1 MTTVTRPK
9 TVPAPPEVAPAP
21 PHRAF
26 RALEP
31 TRMGLVVR
39 WIWLSLAGILA
50 FFPFYAMV
58 VLSLKPGMVVELPGS
73 LLPWTDISFAS
84 YEQVLSG
91 QNILG
96 WLGNTLIYS
105 LVSVVAVLF
114 LSSLAGY
121 AFAKKR
127 FPGRNIFFWMIIA
140 TLLVPS
146 QVTLVPLYLVIRQF
160 NLVNN
165 LLGVI
170 LPGFADVFGIFLM
183 RQYIQTL
190 PSELEEA
197 ARIDGCSEPGIFW
210 RIILPLS
217 KPAIGALAIFTF
229 VRSWNAFL
237 WPLIVLQKTR
247 TFTLPVG
254 VASLQNEFAVDYG
267 LIFAGAAIA
276 AVPMILFFLAFQRY
290 FMECVRMGALKG

>member
-1 MTTVTRPK
+1 MSSI
-9 TVPAPPEVAPAP
+9 PATAPRIPAGP
-21 PHRAF
+21 
-26 RALEP
+26 
-31 TRMGLVVR
+31 
-39 WIWLSLAGILA
+39 AGIRRSVGARVLVWLTLIVTTIISL
-50 FFPFYAMV
+50 FPFYWLLMTAFTPTE
-58 VLSLKPGMVVELPGS
+58 SSIKIPPDFLPVH
-73 LLPWTDISFAS
+73 A
-84 YEQVLSG
+84 
-91 QNILG
+91 
-96 WLGNTLIYS
+96 
-105 LVSVVAVLF
+105 
-114 LSSLAGY
+114 SLANFERLFRQAPNVWNWMLNSLIIAWSVTLFHIFFDTLSGY

-140 TLLVPS
+140 TLLVPT
-146 QVTLVPLYLVIRQF
+146 QVTLVPLYLVIRQL

-170 LPGFADVFGIFLM
+170 LPGLADVFGIFLM

-290 FMECVRMGALKG
+290 FMEGVRMGALKG

>member
-1 MTTVTRPK
+1 MSSLEAT
-9 TVPAPPEVAPAP
+9 APTIPVAPAGT
-21 PHRAF
+21 RQRWGA
-26 RALEP
+26 RVIVWLALIV
-31 TRMGLVVR
+31 TT
-39 WIWLSLAGILA
+39 IISL
-50 FFPFYAMV
+50 FPFYWLLMTAFTPTE
-58 VLSLKPGMVVELPGS
+58 SSIKIPPDILPVH
-73 LLPWTDISFAS
+73 A
-84 YEQVLSG
+84 
-91 QNILG
+91 
-96 WLGNTLIYS
+96 S
-105 LVSVVAVLF
+105 LVNFERLFRQAPSVWGWMLNSLIIAGSVTLF
-114 LSSLAGY
+114 HIFFDTLSGY

-140 TLLVPS
+140 TLLVPT
-146 QVTLVPLYLVIRQF
+146 QVTLVPLYLVIRQL

-170 LPGFADVFGIFLM
+170 LPGLADVFGIFLM

-276 AVPMILFFLAFQRY
+276 AIPMIIFFLAFQRY
-290 FMECVRMGALKG
+290 FMEGVRMGALKG

>member
-1 MTTVTRPK
+1 MSSIPATAPTPAIHAGPAGVRRSVGARVLVWLTLIVTT
-9 TVPAPPEVAPAP
+9 
-21 PHRAF
+21 
-26 RALEP
+26 
-31 TRMGLVVR
+31 
-39 WIWLSLAGILA
+39 IISL
-50 FFPFYAMV
+50 FPFYWLLMTAFTPTESSIKIPPDF
-58 VLSLKPGMVVELPGS
+58 LPIHASLANFERLFRQAPSVWNWML
-73 LLPWTDISFAS
+73 
-84 YEQVLSG
+84 
-91 QNILG
+91 N
-96 WLGNTLIYS
+96 S
-105 LVSVVAVLF
+105 LVIAGSVTLF
-114 LSSLAGY
+114 HIFFDTLSGY

-290 FMECVRMGALKG
+290 FMEGVRMGALKG

>member
-1 MTTVTRPK
+1 MSSI
-9 TVPAPPEVAPAP
+9 PATAPRIQAGP
-21 PHRAF
+21 
-26 RALEP
+26 
-31 TRMGLVVR
+31 
-39 WIWLSLAGILA
+39 AGIRRSVGARVLVWLTLIVTTIISL
-50 FFPFYAMV
+50 FPFYWLLMTAFTPTE
-58 VLSLKPGMVVELPGS
+58 SSIKIPPDFLPVH
-73 LLPWTDISFAS
+73 A
-84 YEQVLSG
+84 
-91 QNILG
+91 
-96 WLGNTLIYS
+96 
-105 LVSVVAVLF
+105 
-114 LSSLAGY
+114 SLANFERLFRQAPNVWNWMLNSLIIAGSVTLFHIFFDTLSGY

-140 TLLVPS
+140 TLLVPT

-170 LPGFADVFGIFLM
+170 LPGLADVFGIFLM

-276 AVPMILFFLAFQRY
+276 AVPMIIFFLAFQRY
-290 FMECVRMGALKG
+290 FMEGVRMGALKG

>member
-1 MTTVTRPK
+1 MSSLQAT
-9 TVPAPPEVAPAP
+9 APTIPVAPAGTG
-21 PHRAF
+21 RRLGA
-26 RALEP
+26 RVIVWLALIV
-31 TRMGLVVR
+31 TT
-39 WIWLSLAGILA
+39 IISL
-50 FFPFYAMV
+50 FPFYWLLMTAFTPTE
-58 VLSLKPGMVVELPGS
+58 SSIKIPPDILPVHA
-73 LLPWTDISFAS
+73 SFANFERLFRQAPS
-84 YEQVLSG
+84 VW
-91 QNILG
+91 G
-96 WLGNTLIYS
+96 WMVNS
-105 LVSVVAVLF
+105 LVIAGSVTLF
-114 LSSLAGY
+114 HIFFDTLSGY

-127 FPGRNIFFWMIIA
+127 FPGRNVFFWMIIA
-140 TLLVPS
+140 TLLVPT
-146 QVTLVPLYLVIRQF
+146 QVTLVPLYLVIRQL

-170 LPGFADVFGIFLM
+170 LPGLADVFGIFLM

-276 AVPMILFFLAFQRY
+276 AIPMILFFLAFQRY
-290 FMECVRMGALKG
+290 FMEGVRMGALKG